1 MKRILLLLISLS
13 STIIYSQTDSE
24 IKQIVKNYD
33 FEAIKKLET
42 KFKESSKN
50 SEQGIN
56 AFLSENKT
64 AKRVIKDTNKNYYLD
79 DVIDGIPI
87 YIATDNVDS
96 AKATRTNFLHSNG
109 GLGLN
114 LEGQGMLIGIW
125 DEGAARPTHYEFR
138 ESATSTVS
146 RVSTPDYVS
155 GNYNSHGT
163 HVAGTLIGRGF
174 QADAKG
180 MAPQANLV
188 SYDFNNDYLEVLN
201 QANFGGLLIS
211 NHSYGTPVNLE
222 NGEQNAP
229 SWMMGCYDSQ
239 ARDWDE
245 IAYSNPYYLHVVS
258 AGNDGQSNYSG
269 GLLGGYDKLNRE
281 KNSKNNLVIANANN
295 PLALGSGNIISLSI
309 NSSSS
314 QGPSDDGRIKP
325 DITGDGTQLY
335 SAESSNNLAY
345 GVKTGTSMA
354 APNVAGS
361 LILLQQY
368 YNQLNSTFMRSAT
381 LKGLVCHTATDDGTR
396 VGPDPIFGW
405 GLLNSKFTAETILE
419 ASLGNAIVYEGAI
432 SDGESYSVTLNVSSG
447 SPLIATLC
455 WTDPA
460 GTARSGSLNNPTP
473 ALVNDL
479 DLRVVSPENTVYY
492 PWKLNLSD
500 ISGTA
505 ETGDNLV
512 DTVEKI
518 DIDTPVSGI
527 YTLNVNHK
535 GSLTNSTQEFSLI
548 ITAENLVLSSEDSV
562 ISEIKI
568 WPNPA
573 KEVINYQF
581 NAAADSPY
589 LVQLTDLQGRKVYA
603 QNLIGTS
610 ALIKGAIN
618 TSNLSKGVY
627 FLSLSQGN
635 KSTHK
640 KVVVQ

>member
-1 MKRILLLLISLS
+1 MKKIVLLLLSFSSLM
-13 STIIYSQTDSE
+13 IFSQTNSE
-24 IKQIVKNYD
+24 IKQIIQNYD
-33 FEAIKKLET
+33 VEAIKNLEIE
-42 KFKESSKN
+42 FKKHKEEVDN
-50 SEQGIN
+50 RINVFLEQ
-56 AFLSENKT
+56 NKT
-64 AKRVIKDTNKNYYLD
+64 AKRIIVTTAKNYYLD
-79 DVIDGIPI
+79 DIVDGKPI
-87 YIATDNVDS
+87 YITTDNVDS
-96 AKATRTNFLHSNG
+96 AKATRTNFLHNGG

-114 LEGQGMLIGIW
+114 LEGQEMTIGIW

-146 RVSTPDYVS
+146 RVETPDYVS

-188 SYDFNNDYLEVLN
+188 SYDFNNDYLEVLS

-211 NHSYGTPVNLE
+211 NHSYGAPVSLE

-229 SWMMGCYDSQ
+229 SWLMGSYDNE
-239 ARDWDE
+239 AKNWDE

-258 AGNDGQSNYSG
+258 AGNDGQSTYSG
-269 GLLGGYDKLNRE
+269 GLLDGYDKLNRE

-405 GLLNSKFTAETILE
+405 GLLNSKFTAETISE
-419 ASLGNAIVYEGAI
+419 ASLGNAVISEKSI
-432 SDGESYSVTLNVSSG
+432 SDGDSYSVSFDVSSG
-447 SPLIATLC
+447 TQISATLC

-460 GTARSGSLNNPTP
+460 GNARSGSLNNPTP

-500 ISGTA
+500 ISGSA

-512 DTVEKI
+512 DTVENI
-518 DIDTPVSGI
+518 DIANPVSGV
-527 YTLNVNHK
+527 YTLTVTHK
-535 GSLTNSTQEFSLI
+535 GNLTDSQDYSLI
-548 ITAENLVLSSEDSV
+548 ITAGSLVLSSEENTTNKMTV
-562 ISEIKI
+562 

-573 KEVINYQF
+573 RETINYQF
-581 NAAADSPY
+581 ASTTNQTC
-589 LVQLTDLQGRKVYA
+589 LVQLVDLQGRIVYT
-603 QNLIGTS
+603 QNMLGGSATVQGT
-610 ALIKGAIN
+610 IN
-618 TSNLSKGVY
+618 TSSYSKGVY
-627 FLSLSQGN
+627 FLNLSQGN
-635 KSTHK
+635 QKIHK
-640 KVVVQ
+640 KVVLQ

>member
-1 MKRILLLLISLS
+1 
-13 STIIYSQTDSE
+13 
-24 IKQIVKNYD
+24 
-33 FEAIKKLET
+33 
-42 KFKESSKN
+42 
-50 SEQGIN
+50 
-56 AFLSENKT
+56 
-64 AKRVIKDTNKNYYLD
+64 
-79 DVIDGIPI
+79 
-87 YIATDNVDS
+87 
-96 AKATRTNFLHSNG
+96 
-109 GLGLN
+109 
-114 LEGQGMLIGIW
+114 
-125 DEGAARPTHYEFR
+125 
-138 ESATSTVS
+138 
-146 RVSTPDYVS
+146 
-155 GNYNSHGT
+155 
-163 HVAGTLIGRGF
+163 
-174 QADAKG
+174 
-180 MAPQANLV
+180 
-188 SYDFNNDYLEVLN
+188 
-201 QANFGGLLIS
+201 
-211 NHSYGTPVNLE
+211 
-222 NGEQNAP
+222 
-229 SWMMGCYDSQ
+229 
-239 ARDWDE
+239 
-245 IAYSNPYYLHVVS
+245 
-258 AGNDGQSNYSG
+258 
-269 GLLGGYDKLNRE
+269 
-281 KNSKNNLVIANANN
+281 
-295 PLALGSGNIISLSI
+295 
-309 NSSSS
+309 
-314 QGPSDDGRIKP
+314 
-325 DITGDGTQLY
+325 
-335 SAESSNNLAY
+335 
-345 GVKTGTSMA
+345 
-354 APNVAGS
+354 
-361 LILLQQY
+361 
-368 YNQLNSTFMRSAT
+368 MRSAT

-460 GTARSGSLNNPTP
+460 GNARSGSLNNPTP

-500 ISGTA
+500 ISGAA

-527 YTLNVNHK
+527 YTLTVNHK
-535 GSLTNSTQEFSLI
+535 GSLTDSTQEFSLI
-548 ITAENLVLSSEDSV
+548 ITAESLVLSSEDSV

-581 NAAADSPY
+581 SAAADSPY

-603 QNLIGTS
+603 QNLLGTS

-640 KVVVQ
+640 KVVIQ